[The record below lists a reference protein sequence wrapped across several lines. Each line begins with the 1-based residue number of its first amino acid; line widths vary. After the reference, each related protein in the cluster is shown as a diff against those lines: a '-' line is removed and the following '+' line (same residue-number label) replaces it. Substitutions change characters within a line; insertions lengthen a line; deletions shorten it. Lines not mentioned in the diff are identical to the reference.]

1 MTETTTRSMKI
12 YTPENLLDP
21 VSHFRGAK
29 TGVPVRCAFNLA
41 ELCMTDCAACA
52 IKAFDIPNVKVGESY
67 ALVECLRMADEK
79 IIGTLVKTNNS
90 EPN

>member
-12 YTPENLLDP
+12 CTPANLTDP
-21 VSHFRGAK
+21 VSHFRCAR
-29 TGVPVRCAFNLA
+29 TSVPVRCAFNLA

-52 IKAFDIPNVKVGESY
+52 IKAFDIENVLVGESY
-67 ALVECLRMADEK
+67 ALVECLRMAHV
-79 IIGTLVKTNNS
+79 IGTLVKTNNS

>member
-1 MTETTTRSMKI
+1 MTRNLRI
-12 YTPENLLDP
+12 YSPVNLLDP

-41 ELCMTDCAACA
+41 EVCMTDCAACA
-52 IKAFDIPNVKVGESY
+52 IKAFDIENVLDGESY
-67 ALVECLRMADEK
+67 VDVECLRMADEK
-79 IIGTLVKTNNS
+79 IIGTLVKTDNP